1 MHRKEHAMIR
11 VRNAYSGRQE
21 FYSKAELAAF
31 TTALKRKSLYSD
43 THPHLLAHYLYQDW
57 RKGAGRAYELKAQE
71 EARREIAQ
79 ELAAIK
85 AELATMQR
93 DYVARRMKAGAVAAP
108 ARKYNPNQ
116 PRVPGGG
123 PDGGQ
128 WTSGGG
134 ELAFTVYPQRTG
146 LGGGIGSG
154 SGSGSGLG
162 LGSGGPF
169 GLGGGGGSG
178 GLGGILVAGI
188 GSVIGQILSQVVREG
203 IRAAFG
209 SKAKPTGDIITP
221 DGKGV
226 GYRLKGASDKIRTVS
241 QQEFNAIKQDMFAGA
256 KQVPGPKGYEG
267 NVFQRPDGT
276 QFGVRISKTSGETID
291 IFRSE
296 GISKIHV
303 R

>member
-1 MHRKEHAMIR
+1 MVIS
-11 VRNAYSGRQE
+11 VRNAYCGKQD
-21 FYSKAELAAF
+21 FYSTEEAAAF
-31 TTALKRKSLYSD
+31 LTIVERKSLYSD
-43 THPHLLAHYLYQDW
+43 THPQLLAHYLYKVW
-57 RKGAGRAYELKAQE
+57 RKGAGRTYETKAQDA
-71 EARREIAQ
+71 ARAALTQ

-85 AELATMQR
+85 AELDTMQR
-93 DYVARRMKAGAVAAP
+93 DYAARRMKAAASSAAP

-116 PRVPGGG
+116 PRVPGGST
-123 PDGGQ
+123 DGGQ

-134 ELAFTVYPQRTG
+134 ELAFTVYPQRPG

-154 SGSGSGLG
+154 SGVG
-162 LGSGGPF
+162 LGSGSPF
-169 GLGGGGGSG
+169 GLGGGGSG

-209 SKAKPTGDIITP
+209 SKVKPTGDILAP
-221 DGKGV
+221 GGKAV
-226 GYRLKGASDKIRTVS
+226 GQNLKGTGRGIQTVN
-241 QQEFNAIKQDMFAGA
+241 QTEFNAIKQDLFAGA

-276 QFGVRISKTSGETID
+276 QFGIRISKTSGETID
-291 IFRSE
+291 IFKGN
-296 GISKIHV
+296 GIVNKIHL